1 MKPLRVAIRSFTD
14 FQSALAAQLGA
25 YRQLHPEVEIEVV
38 AFDLPGLED
47 AVLGPN
53 GLRSGKWDLAILP
66 TDWVGSAISTGA
78 IENLS
83 PLMRLNPLP
92 DWPEG
97 WPASLRE
104 PLRHEDDFY
113 CIPWHDGPECLIYR
127 KDLFEDPEEQKAFGS
142 QFGREL
148 KPPITWEEF
157 RETARFF
164 TRPSQPN
171 KQALWGTLFAAYP
184 DGHNTLYDLVLQV
197 WSRGGELY
205 TTDGTPTLNDPIVV
219 EALDYYRN
227 IVNDSQACYPNADNI
242 DSVRSGDV
250 FLSGQIAMMVNWFG
264 FAARASGPGSP
275 LNGKLAL
282 APIPG
287 GKPGQTATL
296 SNYWVIAIGTGSQN
310 KPASYDLLRHIA
322 SAESD
327 KLTTLH
333 GAVGVR
339 LSTWNDPDVIER
351 IPIYAQ
357 LEQLS
362 AEARTLPF
370 CEDLPKLA
378 EIVNQV
384 TISALT
390 TNEPSKAILAQAQ
403 DLAIG
408 HGLRLRQQS
417 SAELSSVAE
426 LAARKESR

>member
-1 MKPLRVAIRSFTD
+1 L
-14 FQSALAAQLGA
+14 
-25 YRQLHPEVEIEVV
+25 
-38 AFDLPGLED
+38 
-47 AVLGPN
+47 
-53 GLRSGKWDLAILP
+53 DLAIFP
-66 TDWVGSAISTGA
+66 TDWIGSAITGGA
-78 IENLS
+78 IENLTPWMQS
-83 PLMRLNPLP
+83 NPLP
-92 DWPEG
+92 DWPED

-104 PLRHEDDFY
+104 PLRYRDDFY

-127 KDLFEDPEEQKAFGS
+127 KDLFENPLEQKAFAT

-148 KPPITWEEF
+148 KPPSTWQEF
-157 RETARFF
+157 HETARFF
-164 TRPSQPN
+164 THPSQSDQGP
-171 KQALWGTLFAAYP
+171 LWGTQFAAYP

-205 TTDGTPTLNDPIVV
+205 TFDGLPTLNHPIVV
-219 EALDYYRN
+219 EALDYYRAV
-227 IVNDSQACYPNADNI
+227 VNDSQACYPDAASI
-242 DSVRSGDV
+242 DSIHSGDI

-264 FAARASGPGSP
+264 FATRAGAPQSP

-296 SNYWVIAIGTGSQN
+296 SNYWVIAIGTGSHA
-310 KPASYDLLRHIA
+310 KPASFELLRHIA
-322 SAESD
+322 SAASD

-339 LSTWNDPDVIER
+339 RSTWNDPEVVER
-351 IPIYAQ
+351 VPIYAQ

-378 EIVNQV
+378 EIMNEV

-390 TNEPSKAILAQAQ
+390 TNEPSEAILTQAQ
-403 DLAIG
+403 NLAISRS
-408 HGLRLRQQS
+408 LRLRQQS
-417 SAELSSVAE
+417 SAELPSVSK
-426 LAARKESR
+426 LAAGKEWR